1 MNQLLIWDFP
11 IRFFHWSLVFLMVGL
26 FYTGFTGEMVWHFR
40 LAYVVLTLIF
50 FRIFLGFFGSTYAR
64 FNSFL
69 FNPLEIFT
77 YFKNLFNPQ
86 TEKHYLGHNPL
97 GGLSVIVLLSLILV
111 QGISG
116 LFTTDD
122 IASEGALYSLVSSK
136 TASFF
141 TTFHKT
147 NFNLIIAMVLIHISA
162 IYFYLFYKKENL
174 IKPMITGYK
183 MTKETPILKPVKMWV
198 ALIFLLISTLLVVII
213 VNLPILL
220 KLFK

>member
-1 MNQLLIWDFP
+1 MNQVLVWDLF
-11 IRFFHWSLVFLMVGL
+11 IRFFHFFLIVLMVGL
-26 FYTGFTGEMVWHFR
+26 FYTGFAGEMVWHFR

-50 FRIFLGFFGSTYAR
+50 FRIFWGFVGSFYAR

-69 FNPLEIFT
+69 FPPLEILN
-77 YFKNLFNPQ
+77 YLKNFFNPQ

-97 GGLSVIVLLSLILV
+97 GGLSVIVLLSLILI

-122 IASEGALYSLVSSK
+122 IASEGALYSLVSNK
-136 TASFF
+136 VASFF
-141 TTFHKT
+141 TTLHKT
-147 NFNLIIAMVLIHISA
+147 NFKFIIAMVIIHISA
-162 IYFYLFYKKENL
+162 IYFYFFYKKENL

-183 MTKETPILKPVKMWV
+183 MTEKKPILKPAKTLV
-198 ALIFLLISTLLVVII
+198 ALIFVLISMGIVALI
-213 VNLPILL
+213 VNLPMLL